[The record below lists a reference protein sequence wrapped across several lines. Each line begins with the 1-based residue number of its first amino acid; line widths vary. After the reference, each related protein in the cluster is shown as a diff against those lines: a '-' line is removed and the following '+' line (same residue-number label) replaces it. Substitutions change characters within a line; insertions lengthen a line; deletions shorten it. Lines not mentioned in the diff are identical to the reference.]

1 MAFNE
6 MTTSYVKGAIGS
18 EVKNAVE
25 NWGERYNSLHEGVAV
40 LKEEVDE
47 TRDEYIQIK
56 NLIYDVWNNVRFNN
70 PKVCK
75 TNVKALRDHAEK
87 LALEA
92 VQICAVCEKMLKGI

>member
-47 TRDEYIQIK
+47 SRDEYIAIK
-56 NLIYDVWNNVRFNN
+56 NGLYKVWNGIRINE
-70 PKVCK
+70 
-75 TNVKALRDHAEK
+75 VKKEDVEYILKHAEL

-92 VQICAVCEKMLKGI
+92 VQVCAVCNKILKTTK